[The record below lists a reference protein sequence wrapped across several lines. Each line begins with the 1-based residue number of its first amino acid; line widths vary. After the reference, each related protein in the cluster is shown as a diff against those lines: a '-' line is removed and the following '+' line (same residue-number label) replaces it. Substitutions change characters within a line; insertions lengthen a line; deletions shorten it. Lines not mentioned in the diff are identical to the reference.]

1 MSSVAY
7 VLQDDKLRRS
17 YLLGCES
24 ALIPDNMISS
34 DRNTADYR
42 QVASENRKAKI
53 EGDSRRASRQAAD
66 NEVYQQPGIS
76 YQGSTR
82 KA

>member
-1 MSSVAY
+1 M
-7 VLQDDKLRRS
+7 
-17 YLLGCES
+17 GCES
-24 ALIPDNMISS
+24 ALIPDNMLSS

-53 EGDSRRASRQAAD
+53 EGDSHRASRQPAD

-76 YQGSTR
+76 YQDSTR